1 MDPKTANLDPKLKE
15 AYERIMGTAV
25 PTPVQKVNT
34 QTPGNP
40 QAKPVESTPLQTPK
54 LQVHEVSPEPLNVP
68 AFEPPPPLPPQPQP
82 EAPSNEMVQS
92 PVFNVSKNNFSQP
105 LPPPAD
111 ISENNTNTN
120 LNEASP
126 RKKGKFMKI
135 FLLLGGLIFFVLYGV
150 IWARIFNL
158 F

>member
-25 PTPVQKVNT
+25 PPPVQKVNT
-34 QTPGNP
+34 KTPGNP
-40 QAKPVESTPLQTPK
+40 QAKPVESAPLQTPK

-82 EAPSNEMVQS
+82 EAPSNEMIQS
-92 PVFNVSKNNFSQP
+92 PVFNVSKDNFSQP
-105 LPPPAD
+105 LVPPAD
-111 ISENNTNTN
+111 ISGNNANTN
-120 LNEASP
+120 LNETSP
-126 RKKGKFMKI
+126 KKKGKFIKI

-150 IWARIFNL
+150 IWAKVFKL